1 MALPASAQQSSE
13 DQVMWDRVL
22 LGMTEKEFQEAYP
35 EATPGKENAEAPTEG
50 VNLLRFTRFTLR
62 DQRFGEIEHC
72 RADVTFFQARVL
84 QIDFRC
90 RTSDREKVLRHLNDR
105 YGFPTVEE
113 RDGQIGWMAGERL
126 RVSYV
131 RQYGFFGLSDS
142 VRMQRALGEVQA
154 YQHRQAVQQAPAP
167 KPGPVGGSGQA
178 ATGNEGTGTDGGAPE
193 KSD

>member
-1 MALPASAQQSSE
+1 
-13 DQVMWDRVL
+13 MWDRVVF
-22 LGMTEKEFQEAYP
+22 GMTEQEFQEAYP
-35 EATPGKENAEAPTEG
+35 EAIPGKENAEAPTEG

-72 RADVTFFQARVL
+72 RADLTFFQARVL

-113 RDGQIGWMAGERL
+113 RDGQIGWTAGERL

-142 VRMQRALGEVQA
+142 SRMAKALGAVQA
-154 YQHRQAVQQAPAP
+154 ASQRQLVQPAP
-167 KPGPVGGSGQA
+167 SPTPGPAGGPGET
-178 ATGNEGTGTDGGAPE
+178 ATGNEGTGTDGGTPE